1 MTIHVPVN
9 DHAAELNEAQMN
21 WPRETLRN
29 LTGDELLRVAAS
41 IRGYL
46 DTHKYLVSILHTLP
60 DRLEKL
66 AQEQRRLKKGKK
78 RAKRPDSK

>member
-1 MTIHVPVN
+1 MTIQIPVN
-9 DHAAELNEAQMN
+9 DHAAELNEAQMK

-29 LTGDELLRVAAS
+29 LSDDELLKIAAS

-46 DTHKYLVSILHTLP
+46 DTHRYLEGILHTLP

-66 AQEQRRLKKGKK
+66 AEKK
-78 RAKRPDSK
+78 RAPTKERKRARHPDSK